1 MCGYDLVDL
10 WGGGIELGHAPFD
23 LLSLRARR
31 GELARHPRAK
41 PLVGGRGEIARRV
54 VAVDPFDGLCC
65 LVLLSS
71 WVIEADDD
79 RPPLVFNRVQDLL
92 AGLRC
97 IAATVRHF
105 GVGGVDAMDGDRA
118 PASAGGRAPVV
129 GCGYLLTRAGAAADA
144 ESAELGRARGGDGQ
158 RDAMDRA
165 MANQGVSSDGAGGC
179 GAVSGSGSP

>member
-41 PLVGGRGEIARRV
+41 PLVVGRGEIARRV

-71 WVIEADDD
+71 CVIEADDD
-79 RPPLVFNRVQDLL
+79 RAPLVFNRVQDPL
-92 AGLRC
+92 AGCDASVRRC
-97 IAATVRHF
+97 AISAW
-105 GVGGVDAMDGDRA
+105 GVWMRWTGIGR
-118 PASAGGRAPVV
+118 PPRRAGGR
-129 GCGYLLTRAGAAADA
+129 
-144 ESAELGRARGGDGQ
+144 
-158 RDAMDRA
+158 
-165 MANQGVSSDGAGGC
+165 
-179 GAVSGSGSP
+179 